1 MRIPF
6 RWWVAAL
13 LFIATTINYL
23 DRQTFSI
30 ATPEIA
36 AEFGLSNVDVSWIIF
51 AFTLS
56 YTVGQLLMGK
66 LMDVTGARIGFVL
79 IMAIWSAAGMA
90 TAAARSVLEFGV
102 FRFVLGIGES
112 GNWPVS
118 VKTIAEWFP
127 ACQRSLGIAFFTSGT
142 TLGNVVAPLLI
153 GQLIIAHGWRTAFV
167 VIGAVGF
174 LWIPLW
180 LVFYRSPADHP
191 RVSAEEL
198 AELDTPKKAE
208 SKSFAEWV
216 SLLRYRQVWGVTLV
230 RFFTDS
236 VLYFYIA
243 WLPKYLADER
253 AFTMEDIRDYLPL
266 VFVPTVVFAF
276 IGGGVAGKLIARGWS
291 VDRARKI
298 AMLFPGITMCSSV
311 AMGYVESD
319 GLALAIAATAL
330 CSFYAIS
337 IQALTLPTDLVPPRL
352 VGSVSGLSGFGA
364 GFGFLIFNYAVGQVA
379 DLYGFRPVFVMVG
392 LLPIGALLMLY
403 GVMGK
408 IERVIA
414 E

>member
-127 ACQRSLGIAFFTSGT
+127 ARQRSLGIAFFTSGT

-153 GQLIIAHGWRTAFV
+153 GQLIIAHG
-167 VIGAVGF
+167 
-174 LWIPLW
+174 
-180 LVFYRSPADHP
+180 
-191 RVSAEEL
+191 
-198 AELDTPKKAE
+198 
-208 SKSFAEWV
+208 
-216 SLLRYRQVWGVTLV
+216 
-230 RFFTDS
+230 
-236 VLYFYIA
+236 
-243 WLPKYLADER
+243 
-253 AFTMEDIRDYLPL
+253 
-266 VFVPTVVFAF
+266 
-276 IGGGVAGKLIARGWS
+276 
-291 VDRARKI
+291 
-298 AMLFPGITMCSSV
+298 
-311 AMGYVESD
+311 
-319 GLALAIAATAL
+319 
-330 CSFYAIS
+330 
-337 IQALTLPTDLVPPRL
+337 
-352 VGSVSGLSGFGA
+352 
-364 GFGFLIFNYAVGQVA
+364 
-379 DLYGFRPVFVMVG
+379 
-392 LLPIGALLMLY
+392 
-403 GVMGK
+403 
-408 IERVIA
+408 
-414 E
+414 